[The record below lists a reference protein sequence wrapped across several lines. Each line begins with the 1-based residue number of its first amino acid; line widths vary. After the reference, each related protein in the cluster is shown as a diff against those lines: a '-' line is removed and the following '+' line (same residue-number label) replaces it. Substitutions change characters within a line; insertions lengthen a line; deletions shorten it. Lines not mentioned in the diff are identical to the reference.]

1 MFYAIIHS
9 KIVNLG
15 NICLFVFFTIS
26 LTIFGFTSN
35 NIQKYNKKNTT
46 EVTKKENHFPY
57 DIKNPDT
64 VYQLPVHLEE
74 ISGISYY
81 KKNKIACIQ
90 DEKANIYIFDTK
102 KGKVKSKY
110 DFGNDADYE
119 DIAIVKDNAFVL
131 RSDGT
136 LFKIK
141 NFETGQNKTIKI
153 KTPLSKKNDTEG
165 LFYDKSTNSLLIACK
180 ESPSINSEKLYAGFK
195 AIYRFDLKNNTL
207 IEKPAYLI
215 DLSKTNNLTDTGIIG
230 KYFIEIAKKLR
241 FIDDISIFHP
251 SGLAIHPIAKEYIY
265 IISSIGQLLIIMN
278 KQEKILSIIEL
289 DKRIFNQPEGI
300 CFSENGDMFISNEGK
315 NGGGNI
321 LKFKIITDLHNK
333 K

>member
-1 MFYAIIHS
+1 MFYTIVDS
-9 KIVNLG
+9 KIVNFG
-15 NICLFVFFTIS
+15 KICLLVIVITS
-26 LTIFGFTSN
+26 LINFGFTSN
-35 NIQKYNKKNTT
+35 NFQKLKQKHFTENTM
-46 EVTKKENHFPY
+46 KENHFPY

-64 VYQLPVHLEE
+64 VYHLPGYLEE
-74 ISGISYY
+74 ISGISNY

-90 DEKANIYIFDTK
+90 DEKASIYIFDTK
-102 KGKVKSKY
+102 KRKIKSKY

-119 DIAIVKDNAFVL
+119 DIAIVEDNAFVL

-141 NFETGQNKTIKI
+141 NFETGQNKTTKI
-153 KTPLSKKNDTEG
+153 KTSLSKKNDTEG

-195 AIYRFDLKNNTL
+195 AIYRFDLKNNRL
-207 IEKPAYLI
+207 IEKPAYLV
-215 DLSKTNNLTDTGIIG
+215 DLSKLDNLKGTGTIG
-230 KYFIEIAKKLR
+230 KYFIGIAKKLK

-278 KQEKILSIIEL
+278 KQEEILSIIEL

-315 NGGGNI
+315 NGAGNI
-321 LKFKIITDLHNK
+321 LKFKFITDFQNNK
-333 K
+333 